1 MPPKRATA
9 SMLASPPPR
18 APQGRIAPSLRLLGR
33 HDATKKGGWP
43 FEGWLSAP
51 RRERTVAGSVA
62 AGPIEGEDGVARRK
76 RGEALASGEDTRG
89 RELRALRGG
98 AADVRPSAS
107 VRALHP
113 VAKVEERAHAAH
125 PGRAGRSWLIVL
137 WRVWERTLE
146 DRVLSVAGGVA
157 FFMLLAIFP
166 GLVAL
171 ISLYGLVSDPASIE
185 GNIFSLAPTLPGGV
199 HDLIADQLR
208 RVAATK
214 SASLGFGFLFALI
227 IALWSANSGVKALF
241 DALNVV
247 NRQRET
253 RSFVVLN
260 LMSFAFTLGSLLLF
274 AVAIAAIVALPIAIA
289 ALGVDFSADLLVR
302 IVRWPLLFFT
312 FSVGLALLYGFGP
325 SRRRTRFRWL
335 TGGSALASFLW
346 IAASAGF
353 SWYVANFPSY
363 NATYGSLGAVA
374 VFMTWLWLSATIVL
388 IGAEFDAETRR
399 HRPIHDEAEG

>member
-1 MPPKRATA
+1 M
-9 SMLASPPPR
+9 
-18 APQGRIAPSLRLLGR
+18 
-33 HDATKKGGWP
+33 
-43 FEGWLSAP
+43 
-51 RRERTVAGSVA
+51 
-62 AGPIEGEDGVARRK
+62 ARRR

-89 RELRALRGG
+89 RELRAPRGPVE
-98 AADVRPSAS
+98 ARPSAT
-107 VRALHP
+107 VRTLHP
-113 VAKVEERAHAAH
+113 VAKAEERGHPAH
-125 PGRAGRSWLIVL
+125 PGRAGRSWFTVL

-185 GNIFSLAPTLPGGV
+185 ANIFSLAPTLPGGV
-199 HDLIADQLR
+199 HDLIADQLS

-247 NRQRET
+247 NRQREM

-260 LMSFAFTLGSLLLF
+260 LMSFAFTIGSLLLF

-335 TGGSALASFLW
+335 TAGSALASFLW

-399 HRPIHDEAEG
+399 HRPIHDDGEV